1 MAATRHAGLAVKRPV
16 SPCLSEEE
24 LAASALALVAQPSL
38 WQALQLPEVGACK
51 PLQAPWLSYW
61 AARLDARLDVQLARE
76 IFAAALTTFALR
88 GDRVGELLCLAAIIE
103 GYYIDEGP
111 LDPLDGWIQALLQ
124 RLPAEGQWPSAEL
137 EARII
142 GCGVGIILRDQSHPV
157 LGTWAA
163 RGGALMRQLK
173 PGAGRVKLATFLA
186 QFHLWRGEFART
198 GLVIDALPGLDTAG
212 LLPSELLVWLQ
223 TVANWSSMAAQF
235 QRGQDAVAAGLQ
247 LAGELGLAQ
256 HVYALHA
263 SGAALALAAGDLLT
277 AQAHVEAMRP
287 TLAGAPQADQTHYW
301 HFLAGLTLQR
311 GDTARAVELA
321 RVALDN
327 SGEIGGRYRTAVHA
341 LSLGQALLRAGDNA
355 SALAHIDSA
364 VQIAQHIDAALLTFT
379 AGLMRGACLLR
390 LGRGDE
396 ALQALRLGW
405 GEGAR
410 RDFRTTAVWWLPDV
424 MVEVALVAI
433 THDIEPAYVRSFVRQ
448 RALPGPDPALV
459 DWPWPLVLRG
469 FGEFEARLHDAPFGR
484 SSGKTAQR
492 PLDLLRVLVAH
503 GQGALPVAHVLD
515 WLWPEAEPSAQR
527 KAFDVALLRLRRLL
541 DAPHLLHL
549 EGGRLWLDPRW
560 VWTDVSALQV
570 LTQRIGSAA
579 GATLPQL
586 QAWARQLLE
595 LMRGPF
601 MAAEEAEWA
610 QAPRARHR
618 QRFVLAVA
626 QLAGQIELLDTQAA
640 IRLYESGLD
649 ADPLAESLSRR
660 LMRLHVARGDQAEA
674 LRVWRS
680 CRTLLL
686 VTAGLGPSQET
697 RALAAQL
704 GLPAS

>member
-1 MAATRHAGLAVKRPV
+1 MKRPATP
-16 SPCLSEEE
+16 SLSEEE
-24 LAASALALVAQPSL
+24 LAASALALVAQPTL
-38 WQALQLPEVGACK
+38 WQALQLPKVMECK
-51 PLQAPWLSYW
+51 PLKTPWLSYW
-61 AARLDARLDVQLARE
+61 ATLLDARLDVRQARE
-76 IFAAALTTFALR
+76 QFAAALSAFTQR

-103 GYYIDEGP
+103 GFYIDEGSLEP
-111 LDPLDGWIQALLQ
+111 LDAWIQALLQ
-124 RLPAEGQWPSAEL
+124 RLPDEGGREGRWPSAEF

-142 GCGVGIILRDQSHPV
+142 GCGVGIILRDQAHPV
-157 LGTWAA
+157 LGVWAA

-235 QRGQDAVAAGLQ
+235 QRGQAAVVAGLQ
-247 LAGELGLAQ
+247 LARELSLTQ

-263 SGAALALAAGDLLT
+263 SGAALALAAGDLRQ
-277 AQAHVEAMRP
+277 AQEHVDAMRP

-301 HFLAGLTLQR
+301 HFLAGLTLQQ
-311 GDTARAVELA
+311 GDTARAIELA
-321 RVALDN
+321 RVALEN
-327 SGEIGGRYRTAVHA
+327 SGEIGGHYRTAVHA
-341 LSLGQALLRAGDNA
+341 LSLGQVLLRAGDA
-355 SALAHIDSA
+355 AAALRQLDTAAEIS
-364 VQIAQHIDAALLTFT
+364 QRIDAALLSFT
-379 AGLMRGACLLR
+379 ACLMRGACLLR
-390 LGRGDE
+390 LLRHDD
-396 ALQALRLGW
+396 ALHALRLGFT
-405 GEGAR
+405 EGAR
-410 RDFRTTAVWWLPDV
+410 RDFRSTAVWWLPDV
-424 MVEVALVAI
+424 MVEVAQMAI
-433 THDIEPAYVRSFVRQ
+433 THDIEPAYVRSLVRQ
-448 RALPGPDPALV
+448 RALPGPDPALL

-492 PLDLLRVLVAH
+492 PLDLLRILLGH
-503 GQGALPVAHVLD
+503 GQGALPVAAVLD
-515 WLWPEAEPSAQR
+515 ALWPDADPSAQR
-527 KAFDVALLRLRRLL
+527 KAFDVALLRLRRML
-541 DAPHLLHL
+541 DAPQLLHL
-549 EGGRLWLDPRW
+549 EGGRLWLDERW
-560 VWTDVSALQV
+560 VWSDVQALQV

-579 GATLPQL
+579 GAPLAQL
-586 QAWARQLLE
+586 QTWARQVLD

-601 MAAEEAEWA
+601 LAAEEADWVH
-610 QAPRARHR
+610 APRARHR

-626 QLAGQIELLDTQAA
+626 QLAGHIELLDAQVA
-640 IRLYESGLD
+640 IRLYDSALD

-704 GLPAS
+704 GLPAT